1 MIHSN
6 NNEKLY
12 FEIYKDEYDVSSSN
26 DRFYFKLKD
35 EDGNI
40 YLESWQFTNK
50 TNCRNGIKTV
60 IRNSKNEERF
70 EVEQIYDQKWM
81 VRMKTVNSKTIAII
95 PKEFDTEEEAK
106 NFIEDLKNV
115 SLKTP
120 IIDKTK

>member
-1 MIHSN
+1 MNHSTN
-6 NNEKLY
+6 KEKLY
-12 FEIYKDEYDVSSSN
+12 FEIYKDEYDYSTSN
-26 DRFYFKLKD
+26 DLFYFKLKD
-35 EDGNI
+35 EEGNI

-60 IRNSKNEERF
+60 IRNFKNEDRF
-70 EVEQIYDQKWM
+70 EVEQIYVQKWM

-106 NFIEDLKNV
+106 NFIEDLK
-115 SLKTP
+115 SLTLETP

>member
-6 NNEKLY
+6 NNEKFY
-12 FEIYKDEYDVSSSN
+12 FEIYKDEYDYSTSN
-26 DRFYFKLKD
+26 DLFYFKLKD
-35 EDGNI
+35 EEGNI

-60 IRNSKNEERF
+60 IRNFKNEDRF
-70 EVEQIYDQKWM
+70 EVEQIYVQKWM

-106 NFIEDLKNV
+106 NFIEDLK
-115 SLKTP
+115 SLTLETP

>member
-1 MIHSN
+1 MIHTN
-6 NNEKLY
+6 NKEKFY
-12 FEIYKDEYDVSSSN
+12 FEINKDKDN
-26 DRFYFKLKD
+26 FFYFQLKNK
-35 EDGNI
+35 EDKI
-40 YLESWQFTNK
+40 LLKSWQFTNK

-60 IRNSKNEERF
+60 IRNSKNEDRF

-106 NFIEDLKNV
+106 NFIEDLKCL

-120 IIDKTK
+120 VIDKTK

>member
-6 NNEKLY
+6 NKERFCFKIIKVYN
-12 FEIYKDEYDVSSSN
+12 N
-26 DRFYFKLKD
+26 CFYF
-35 EDGNI
+35 
-40 YLESWQFTNK
+40 YLRYEEVYCLVSNYYTYK
-50 TNCRNGIKTV
+50 TNCLKGINSV

-95 PKEFDTEEEAK
+95 PKEFDTEEEAI
-106 NFIEDLKNV
+106 NFIENLKSL

-120 IIDKTK
+120 VIDNTK